1 VDIAV
6 DYERVDCEWGAQGWA
21 WFGFGLGFWVCLPSL
36 EGVGQPAYACIDEG
50 VHAQQLRIAE
60 GEGVVHRN
68 VALDACRRV
77 REHADP
83 AIIDPS
89 TIQHNP
95 TRHMV

>member
-1 VDIAV
+1 MDRLDIAV
-6 DYERVDCEWGAQGWA
+6 DYERVDCEWGAGV
-21 WFGFGLGFWVCLPSL
+21 GLVFGLVCLPSL
-36 EGVGQPAYACIDEG
+36 EGVGQPAYACIDKG

-77 REHADP
+77 GEHADP

-95 TRHMV
+95 TRYMM